1 MFSHQGPVAGE
12 PALLLYASSAD
23 AQDIAMPYHTA
34 HTPPPHEATAPV
46 FPVIVMAAS
55 AGGIAALCHIFGAL
69 PTDFRA
75 AVAVV
80 QHRSPREPSRLA
92 TVLNRCSLLPV
103 QDAAPGDCLQP
114 GRISLAPANRHLLVQ
129 PDGSLALSDG
139 AHVRSL
145 RPAADVLF
153 ASVAP
158 VCTTRVIAVVLTGWG
173 SDGTHGIQVV
183 KHWGGTV
190 IAQDEASAE
199 AFQMSRSAI
208 ATGDVDAVLSLE
220 QIAPALVVQVA
231 TLRQTPPTSRGRRA
245 TDPT

>member
-1 MFSHQGPVAGE
+1 M
-12 PALLLYASSAD
+12 
-23 AQDIAMPYHTA
+23 
-34 HTPPPHEATAPV
+34 
-46 FPVIVMAAS
+46 
-55 AGGIAALCHIFGAL
+55 
-69 PTDFRA
+69 
-75 AVAVV
+75 
-80 QHRSPREPSRLA
+80 
-92 TVLNRCSLLPV
+92 
-103 QDAAPGDCLQP
+103 QDATPGERLQP
-114 GRISLAPANRHLLVQ
+114 GRILLAPADHHLLVE
-129 PDGSLALSDG
+129 PDGRVALST
-139 AHVRSL
+139 AARVQFV

-158 VCTTRVIAVVLTGWG
+158 VFTTRVIAVVLTGWG

-231 TLRQTPPTSRGRRA
+231 TLIQTPPTSRGRRA